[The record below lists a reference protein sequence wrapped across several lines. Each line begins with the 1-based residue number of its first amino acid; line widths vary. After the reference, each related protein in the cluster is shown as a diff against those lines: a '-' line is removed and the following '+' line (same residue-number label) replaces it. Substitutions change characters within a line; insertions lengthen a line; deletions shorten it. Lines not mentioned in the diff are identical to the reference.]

1 MRRGLMSW
9 SHQEMPPER
18 LQARVAEVQAWMAEH
33 GVSALLAHTSIAQP
47 SVVHW
52 LTHFT
57 PYWSE
62 AMMVVW
68 PSGAPAL
75 LASLT
80 KRVHPW
86 MREVGLMGELIMA
99 PRLGQQT
106 AQHLL
111 ERLDPSARVALVG
124 LNDLPWSVAQPLRQ
138 HAPGLQWIDASD
150 GFAALRRASDAAE
163 LGLLAQASAKAQ
175 MALQATPVGVS
186 NAAQATAA
194 IEHHARLA
202 GAEEVMLRMAPD
214 LSKPSDWLRVDGDMP
229 LAPRYAVEL
238 SLAYKGAWV
247 RWVRNF
253 SADAPPSDW
262 AQAQAWWQQQMATPA
277 PNAHQM
283 AAPPVGRLQHGRIE
297 LCQGGLPLTP
307 VMDTH
312 ANPSPLPLGARWG
325 VTSAQL
331 RLPSGDW
338 FAAQPVQWAHGGA
351 TPV

>member
-18 LQARVAEVQAWMAEH
+18 LQARVSEVQAWMAEH

-68 PSGAPAL
+68 PTGAPTL

-99 PRLGQQT
+99 PRLGEQT

-111 ERLDPSARVALVG
+111 GRLNPSARVAMVG
-124 LNDLPWSVAQPLRQ
+124 LNDLSWSVAQPLRH

-175 MALQATPVGVS
+175 MALQATPAGVS

-253 SADAPPSDW
+253 STDAPPADW
-262 AQAQAWWQQQMATPA
+262 SQAQAWWQLQLVAPA
-277 PNAHQM
+277 QNAHQM
-283 AAPPVGRLQHGRIE
+283 AAPPVGTLQHGRIE
-297 LCQGGLPLTP
+297 LCLGGLPLTP
-307 VMDTH
+307 VMDTQTQH
-312 ANPSPLPLGARWG
+312 APLPLGVRWG
-325 VTSAQL
+325 VASAQL
-331 RLPSGDW
+331 SLPSGGW
-338 FAAQPVQWAHGGA
+338 FAAQPVQWAHSGA
-351 TPV
+351 AQV

>member
-1 MRRGLMSW
+1 
-9 SHQEMPPER
+9 
-18 LQARVAEVQAWMAEH
+18 MAEN

-68 PSGAPAL
+68 PTGAPTV

-111 ERLDPSARVALVG
+111 ERANPSACVALVG

-138 HAPGLQWIDASD
+138 HAAGLQWIDASE

-163 LGLLAQASAKAQ
+163 LGLLAQASAMAQ
-175 MALQATPVGVS
+175 TALQAAPAGASTDHCGDRTPCATGRCRRGG
-186 NAAQATAA
+186 AA
-194 IEHHARLA
+194 HRARL
-202 GAEEVMLRMAPD
+202 V
-214 LSKPSDWLRVDGDMP
+214 
-229 LAPRYAVEL
+229 
-238 SLAYKGAWV
+238 
-247 RWVRNF
+247 
-253 SADAPPSDW
+253 
-262 AQAQAWWQQQMATPA
+262 QAQRLVARRWRHAFG
-277 PNAHQM
+277 
-283 AAPPVGRLQHGRIE
+283 PPVCG
-297 LCQGGLPLTP
+297 
-307 VMDTH
+307 
-312 ANPSPLPLGARWG
+312 
-325 VTSAQL
+325 
-331 RLPSGDW
+331 
-338 FAAQPVQWAHGGA
+338 
-351 TPV
+351 

>member
-9 SHQEMPPER
+9 SHPEMPPER
-18 LQARVAEVQAWMAEH
+18 LQARVAQVQAWMAEN

-68 PSGAPAL
+68 PTGAPTV

-111 ERLDPSARVALVG
+111 ERANPSACVALVG

-138 HAPGLQWIDASD
+138 HAAGLQWIDASV

-163 LGLLAQASAKAQ
+163 LGLLAQASAMAQ
-175 MALQATPVGVS
+175 TALQAAPAGAS
-186 NAAQATAA
+186 HAAQTTAA

-202 GAEEVMLRMAPD
+202 GAEEVVLRIAPD
-214 LSKPSDWLRVDGDMP
+214 LSKPSAWLRVDGDMP

-253 SADAPPSDW
+253 SAEATPSDW
-262 AQAQAWWQQQMATPA
+262 SQAQAWWQQQMAA
-277 PNAHQM
+277 SVHNAHQM
-283 AAPPVGRLQHGRIE
+283 AAPPVGTLQHGRIE

-312 ANPSPLPLGARWG
+312 THHAPLPLGVRWG
-325 VTSAQL
+325 VASAQL
-331 RLPSGDW
+331 SLPSGDW
-338 FAAQPVQWAHGGA
+338 FAAQPVQWAQGA
-351 TPV
+351 AAPL

>member
-18 LQARVAEVQAWMAEH
+18 LQARVSEVQAWMAER
-33 GVSALLAHTSIAQP
+33 GVSVLLAHTSIAQP

-68 PSGAPAL
+68 PTGAPTL

-99 PRLGQQT
+99 PRLGEQT
-106 AQHLL
+106 AQQLL
-111 ERLDPSARVALVG
+111 GRLNPSARVAMVG
-124 LNDLPWSVAQPLRQ
+124 LNDLSWSVAQPLRH

-175 MALQATPVGVS
+175 MALQATPAGVS

-253 SADAPPSDW
+253 STDAPPADW
-262 AQAQAWWQQQMATPA
+262 SQAQAWRQLQLAAPA
-277 PNAHQM
+277 QNAHQM
-283 AAPPVGRLQHGRIE
+283 AAPPVG
-297 LCQGGLPLTP
+297 T
-307 VMDTH
+307 
-312 ANPSPLPLGARWG
+312 
-325 VTSAQL
+325 
-331 RLPSGDW
+331 
-338 FAAQPVQWAHGGA
+338 
-351 TPV
+351 

>member
-9 SHQEMPPER
+9 SHPEMPPER
-18 LQARVAEVQAWMAEH
+18 LQARVSEVQAWMAEH

-47 SVVHW
+47 AVVHW

-62 AMMVVW
+62 ARMVVW
-68 PSGAPAL
+68 PTGAPTL

-111 ERLDPSARVALVG
+111 ARLDPSARVALVG

-138 HAPGLQWIDASD
+138 HAPGLQWVDASE

-175 MALQATPVGVS
+175 KALQAVPAS
-186 NAAQATAA
+186 ANNAAQTTAA

-202 GAEEVMLRMAPD
+202 GAEEVLLRIAPD
-214 LSKPSDWLRVDGDMP
+214 LSQPSAWLRVDGDMP
-229 LAPRYAVEL
+229 LAARYAVEL

-283 AAPPVGRLQHGRIE
+283 AAPPVGALRHGCIE
-297 LCQGGLPLTP
+297 LCQGGLPLAP
-307 VMDTH
+307 VMDTPAH
-312 ANPSPLPLGARWG
+312 LSPLPQGARWG
-325 VTSAQL
+325 VVSAQL

-338 FAAQPVQWAHGGA
+338 FAAQPVQWAQGSA
-351 TPV
+351 APL